1 MIMATSFPGEKGG
14 CAREEM
20 YCAAVAPLVLPT
32 IPRCSEFRVLDLGL
46 EFRVC
51 LLLSAVVRYYL

>member
-1 MIMATSFPGEKGG
+1 
-14 CAREEM
+14 M
-20 YCAAVAPLVLPT
+20 YCAAVAHLVFLT
-32 IPRCSEFRVLDLGL
+32 ITRCSEFRVLDLGL